1 AQLQQGCG
9 NTIHVS
15 TLQTPA
21 ATPMRGVTTQLY
33 TVPGDSTRQIVVNHY
48 D

>member
-1 AQLQQGCG
+1 
-9 NTIHVS
+9 
-15 TLQTPA
+15 
-21 ATPMRGVTTQLY
+21 MRGVTTQLY

>member
-1 AQLQQGCG
+1 
-9 NTIHVS
+9 
-15 TLQTPA
+15 

-33 TVPGDSTRQIVVNHY
+33 TVPGDSTRQIIVNHY

>member
-1 AQLQQGCG
+1 
-9 NTIHVS
+9 
-15 TLQTPA
+15 PA

-33 TVPGDSTRQIVVNHY
+33 MVPGDSTRQIVVNHY

>member
-1 AQLQQGCG
+1 
-9 NTIHVS
+9 
-15 TLQTPA
+15 
-21 ATPMRGVTTQLY
+21 TTQLY

>member
-1 AQLQQGCG
+1 
-9 NTIHVS
+9 
-15 TLQTPA
+15 LQTPA

-33 TVPGDSTRQIVVNHY
+33 TVPGDSTRQIIVNYY

>member
-1 AQLQQGCG
+1 
-9 NTIHVS
+9 
-15 TLQTPA
+15 
-21 ATPMRGVTTQLY
+21 TQLY

>member
-1 AQLQQGCG
+1 
-9 NTIHVS
+9 
-15 TLQTPA
+15 
-21 ATPMRGVTTQLY
+21 RGVTTQLY

>member
-1 AQLQQGCG
+1 
-9 NTIHVS
+9 
-15 TLQTPA
+15 
-21 ATPMRGVTTQLY
+21 GVTTQLY

>member
-1 AQLQQGCG
+1 
-9 NTIHVS
+9 
-15 TLQTPA
+15 
-21 ATPMRGVTTQLY
+21 LY

>member
-1 AQLQQGCG
+1 
-9 NTIHVS
+9 
-15 TLQTPA
+15 
-21 ATPMRGVTTQLY
+21 QLY

>member
-1 AQLQQGCG
+1 
-9 NTIHVS
+9 
-15 TLQTPA
+15 
-21 ATPMRGVTTQLY
+21 VTTQLY